1 MGCGA
6 STPKTDASSASKR
19 DKHDKRPII
28 SEEDAMKQRNER
40 LTAAQQEWDSADE
53 KCLMQ
58 LSSRRLLSPGNSTTS
73 PSTTSLN
80 PKSSVRAMYP
90 QLLESSPTSVIGGS
104 PSIFDLLDSEEDEAD
119 ALALPDAVALPV
131 RLPTKVSRMSSYQKD
146 TCRRDSFQSDEHT
159 ACWRPMDA
167 TLPGEVAAH
176 PAHADNEPAS
186 AYESFLHTNSEST
199 LKWPR
204 KTQSAHASVF
214 VSLRRKLISPQSA
227 ALLVH

>member
-28 SEEDAMKQRNER
+28 SEEDAMKQRDER

-53 KCLMQ
+53 KSLLQ
-58 LSSRRLLSPGNSTTS
+58 LSSRRMFSSTTS

-80 PKSSVRAMYP
+80 PKSSVRFMCT
-90 QLLESSPTSVIGGS
+90 QLLEASPTSVIGGS

-131 RLPTKVSRMSSYQKD
+131 RPPTKVSRISSYQKD
-146 TCRRDSFQSDEHT
+146 TGRRDSFQSDEHT
-159 ACWRPMDA
+159 ASSCWRPMDA

-186 AYESFLHTNSEST
+186 ANESFFHTNSESM

-204 KTQSAHASVF
+204 KTQSAHTSVF

-227 ALLVH
+227 ALLAH